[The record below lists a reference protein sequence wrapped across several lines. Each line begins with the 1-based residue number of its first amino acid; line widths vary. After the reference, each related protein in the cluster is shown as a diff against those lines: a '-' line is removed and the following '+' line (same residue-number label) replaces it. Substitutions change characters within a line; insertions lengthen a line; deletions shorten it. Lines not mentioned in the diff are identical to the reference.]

1 MSDSFVTPW
10 TVDYQSPRSMTF
22 PRQELEWVA
31 ISFFRASFWPRD
43 WTHISC
49 ISRQILYH
57 WATRE
62 AQPLNRGSDLRLK
75 QIYYVNSP
83 VYHYNNFTIIQ
94 GHWYTIVDW
103 VKLELS
109 YSQHSSSR
117 HTYTCAHN
125 SQKDCSTNIFEVK
138 QLS

>member
-1 MSDSFVTPW
+1 MPDPFVTPW
-10 TVDYQSPRSMTF
+10 TVDCQSPLSMIF

-31 ISFFRASFWPRD
+31 ICFSRASFWPRD
-43 WTHISC
+43 WTHWQADS
-49 ISRQILYH
+49 SH

-62 AQPLNRGSDLRLK
+62 AQPLNRGSNLRLK
-75 QIYYVNSP
+75 QIYYVNNP

-94 GHWYTIVDW
+94 GHWYTIVNW
-103 VKLELS
+103 IKLELS

-117 HTYTCAHN
+117 HTYTHAHN
-125 SQKDCSTNIFEVK
+125 RPKDCLTNIFEVK